1 MTHLNTF
8 RPAARILASTGM
20 TVALMATASGPAFA
34 QSEDGAPQEA
44 ETEAS
49 GNEIIVTARFREES
63 IQDVPLAITAFGEED
78 IERRGLQDLDD
89 VARFTP
95 GFSFEDFSG
104 GFAQPVIRGQ
114 ATSRVTALESNVSSF
129 FDGIYIPRSWAV
141 DVGTTNLERVE
152 IIKGPQSARYGRNAF
167 SGAINYV
174 PRKASLDGEISGS
187 IEATAGIDERYDAG
201 AFLNFSVT
209 DWFALAGSYNYSTYD
224 GSWENSHPF
233 ADLDLPG
240 PGTEGNIGGWDN
252 RSVSVSAIVE
262 VAPSV
267 TIEASYNHFKVEN
280 EARASRYIGDSVGG
294 ILDPAD
300 ITATDN
306 GLRPI
311 TNCGATRF
319 FSFSP
324 LICGEFPEP
333 GETALIDPRS
343 FATDA
348 STGIFRA
355 AINAELTDN
364 LSFSYTFAN
373 INGDVNI
380 GTSGEPDPI
389 NCGTLVGPSG
399 GFAPLC
405 NFQQTPV
412 GDIDY
417 DSHEARLTF
426 DNGTIRAAFG
436 GFLSDGLDRN
446 RFASLNLP
454 AITDANNVSP
464 VIGTPVP
471 NFNFDP
477 GPFNIL
483 LANEE
488 TETEVTSVFGELYW
502 TSADGAL
509 TVGVEGRYS
518 ETDITAQDNR
528 RSITL
533 NETFKEFT
541 PRFSIDYEVNP
552 DVLLFATVARGAK
565 AGGFNVTARNAE
577 DSVFFPEEN
586 WTYELG
592 AKTSLLNGDL
602 IFNASLFY
610 TDWKDIQINAAD
622 EDPNDLGNPN
632 VPSITLNL
640 GNAEVYGIELFT
652 RYQASDNLSFDA
664 TFSHSDGTYGDGV
677 FDSRFSRGAP
687 GLTAPC
693 DDIVCNTDG
702 DISGNEIERAA
713 PTQASIGA
721 QWEGEFGDNNSYYLR
736 TDASWQSDFFA
747 DSANLAIIPSRFLM
761 NASAGVSIDDISVR
775 LWVRNLLDKKYVSN
789 AFVVLL
795 PFGNTYGN
803 FYGDR
808 RSAGITASVDF

>member
-1 MTHLNTF
+1 MADTNF
-8 RPAARILASTGM
+8 RSRNARRALSTSGLAAVLIAAASATGASAQTAEAPAAEEA
-20 TVALMATASGPAFA
+20 P
-34 QSEDGAPQEA
+34 SE
-44 ETEAS
+44 
-49 GNEIIVTARFREES
+49 NVIIVTARSRAEN

-78 IERRGLQDLDD
+78 IARRGLQELDD

-129 FDGIYIPRSWAV
+129 FDGVYIPRSWAV
-141 DVGTTNLERVE
+141 DVGTANLQRVE
-152 IIKGPQSARYGRNAF
+152 VVKGPQSARYGRNAF

-174 PRKASLDGEISGS
+174 PRKATLDSEISGQV
-187 IEATAGIDERYDAG
+187 EATVGIDERYDGG
-201 AFLNFSVT
+201 AFVNLPIT
-209 DWFALAGSYNYSTYD
+209 EWIAIAGSFNYSTYD

-252 RSVSVSAIVE
+252 RSAAISAIVE
-262 VAPSV
+262 LAPSV
-267 TIEASYNHFKVEN
+267 TVEASYNHFKVKN
-280 EARASRYIGDSVGG
+280 EARASRYFADAVGG
-294 ILDPAD
+294 ILDPSD

-311 TNCGATRF
+311 TNCGATRLGA
-319 FSFSP
+319 FSP
-324 LICGEFPEP
+324 LVCGEFPEP
-333 GETALIDPRS
+333 GNTALVDPRS
-343 FATDA
+343 FATQA

-355 AINAELTDN
+355 AVNAELTDN
-364 LSFSYTFAN
+364 LDISYTFAN
-373 INGDVNI
+373 IDGDVNI

-389 NCGTLVGPSG
+389 NCGTVLGPAM
-399 GFAPLC
+399 GFAALC

-412 GDIDY
+412 GDINY
-417 DSHEARLTF
+417 DTHEARLTF
-426 DNGTIRAAFG
+426 DDGTIRAAVG

-454 AITDANNVSP
+454 PITDPNNVAS

-471 NFNFDP
+471 NFSFNP

-488 TETEVTSVFGELYW
+488 TETEVKSVFGELYW
-502 TSADGAL
+502 TSADGSL
-509 TVGVEGRYS
+509 TIGAEGRYS
-518 ETDITAQDNR
+518 ETEITALDNR
-528 RSITL
+528 RMITL

-541 PRFSIDYEVNP
+541 PRFSIDYAINP

-565 AGGFNVTARNAE
+565 AGGFNVTARDAA
-577 DSVFFPEEN
+577 DSVFDPEEN
-586 WTYELG
+586 WTYEAGVKSTLM
-592 AKTSLLNGDL
+592 NGDL

-610 TDWKDIQINAAD
+610 TDWSDIQINAAD
-622 EDPNDLGNPN
+622 EDPANPNDPN

-640 GNAEVYGIELFT
+640 GNAEVYGIELFI

-677 FDSRFSRGAP
+677 FDSRFSRGTP

-693 DDIVCNTDG
+693 DDIVCNTNG

-713 PTQASIGA
+713 PTQASVGA
-721 QWEGEFGDNNSYYLR
+721 QWEGQFGDDNDYFIR

-747 DSANLAIIPSRFLM
+747 DSANLSVIPSRFLV
-761 NASAGVSIDDISVR
+761 NASAGVSFDNLSLRI
-775 LWVRNLLDKKYVSN
+775 WARNLLDKKYVSN

-803 FYGDR
+803 FYGER
-808 RSAGITASVDF
+808 RSAGVTAAYKF